1 MSQRASN
8 WPDDYDGGPIAMKL
22 LQGYLWHPVSLEPP
36 ELPPT
41 LGTGA
46 SVVIDPVRAPM
57 AFFANGEPTASQQF
71 YQLTVLEIF
80 PDWPSNEAMHRR
92 AALASAELDPILNA
106 TDPSVGW
113 SLSEDLRPA

>member
-1 MSQRASN
+1 MIERPDH

-22 LQGYLWHPVSLEPP
+22 LQGYLWHPLTLERP
-36 ELPPT
+36 ELPPA
-41 LGTGA
+41 LEMGA
-46 SVVIDPVRAPM
+46 SLVIDLVRAPM

-80 PDWPSNEAMHRR
+80 EVWPDNPFMHER
-92 AALASAELDPILNA
+92 AALASVQLAPILNA

-113 SLSEDLRPA
+113 SLAEDLRPA

>member
-1 MSQRASN
+1 VNGRPDH
-8 WPDDYDGGPIAMKL
+8 WPDDYEGGPIAMKL
-22 LQGYLWHPVSLEPP
+22 LQGYLWHPLTLGRP
-36 ELPPT
+36 ELPPN
-41 LGTGA
+41 LEMGA
-46 SVVIDPVRAPM
+46 SLVIDPVRAPM

-80 PDWPSNEAMHRR
+80 LDWPSNETMHER

-113 SLSEDLRPA
+113 SLQEDLRPA

>member
-1 MSQRASN
+1 MSERGSN

-22 LQGYLWHPVSLEPP
+22 LQGYLWHPVALERS
-36 ELPPT
+36 ELPSR
-41 LGTGA
+41 LEMGA
-46 SVVIDPVRAPM
+46 SLVIDAVRAPM

-80 PDWPSNEAMHRR
+80 EVWPDNSVMHER
-92 AALASAELDPILNA
+92 AALASAQLDPILNA
-106 TDPSVGW
+106 SDPSVGW

>member
-1 MSQRASN
+1 MSERGSN
-8 WPDDYDGGPIAMKL
+8 WPDDYDGEPIAMKL
-22 LQGYLWHPVSLEPP
+22 LQGYLWHPLTLERPD
-36 ELPPT
+36 LPAT
-41 LGTGA
+41 LETGA
-46 SVVIDPVRAPM
+46 SLVIDPVRAPM

-80 PDWPSNEAMHRR
+80 AIWPGNEIMHDR
-92 AALASAELDPILNA
+92 ANLASAVLDAILNA